1 MGPTLPDLGFW
12 VQDRGIDGAD
22 RRKYRLSY
30 LLACINLRKLLIYYI
45 LGEQDCFSHQISTFS
60 GPLVGPFAP
69 FAPFAG
75 RLTGPGLPGLNR
87 TKLQCI
93 RTMI

>member
-1 MGPTLPDLGFW
+1 MGPTLPDLGVW

-30 LLACINLRKLLIYYI
+30 LLACIN
-45 LGEQDCFSHQISTFS
+45 QISTFS

-75 RLTGPGLPGLNR
+75 RLTGRAYRASTVPSYSVYE
-87 TKLQCI
+87 Q
-93 RTMI
+93 

>member
-45 LGEQDCFSHQISTFS
+45 LGEQDCFSHQISTFF
-60 GPLVGPFAP
+60 GPLVGPFGP
-69 FAPFAG
+69 IDRAG
-75 RLTGPGLPGLNR
+75 PTGPQPYQATVYTNNDM
-87 TKLQCI
+87 TV
-93 RTMI
+93 

>member
-22 RRKYRLSY
+22 RPKYRLSY

-45 LGEQDCFSHQISTFS
+45 LGE
-60 GPLVGPFAP
+60 
-69 FAPFAG
+69 
-75 RLTGPGLPGLNR
+75 
-87 TKLQCI
+87 
-93 RTMI
+93 